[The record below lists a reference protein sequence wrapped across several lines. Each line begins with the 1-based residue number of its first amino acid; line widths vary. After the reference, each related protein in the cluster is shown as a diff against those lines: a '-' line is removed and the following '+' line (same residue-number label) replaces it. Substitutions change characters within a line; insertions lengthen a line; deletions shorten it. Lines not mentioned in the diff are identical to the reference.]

1 MIKTTKQRNLASR
14 MVNSKATR
22 IVNDLTN
29 QHEDP
34 QNEQDS
40 QAYEDTENKVF
51 GPTQKDIERSWESH
65 GSERTNGSSGI
76 VWKMMVGIVSLVILV
91 SMLFGVLGP
100 VFGGNSN
107 DSQDS
112 PELQSATVLRMIDGN
127 TIVVDT
133 EHGER
138 TVQMIGVDT
147 PIYGDPFYDFA
158 QEVTQS
164 WIHGEQIALEADVLD
179 KDDQG
184 RLLRYVYLDG
194 VMINAAILLNGL
206 GTAVNDGRNMR
217 YNSYLSGMQR
227 RAQDSGTGIWED
239 RELIETE
246 GVPQASIRMAS
257 FTS

>member
-1 MIKTTKQRNLASR
+1 
-14 MVNSKATR
+14 
-22 IVNDLTN
+22 
-29 QHEDP
+29 
-34 QNEQDS
+34 
-40 QAYEDTENKVF
+40 
-51 GPTQKDIERSWESH
+51 
-65 GSERTNGSSGI
+65 
-76 VWKMMVGIVSLVILV
+76 MVGIVSLVILV

-107 DSQDS
+107 DTQDS
-112 PELQSATVLRMIDGN
+112 PELQSATVLRVIDGN

-133 EHGER
+133 ERGER

-147 PIYGDPFYDFA
+147 PIYGDRFHEFA

-164 WIHGEQIALEADVLD
+164 WIFGAQIALEADVDD

-227 RAQDSGTGIWED
+227 RAQDSGIGIWDD
-239 RELIETE
+239 RELSEVD
-246 GVPQASIRMAS
+246 GVPQTSIRMAS